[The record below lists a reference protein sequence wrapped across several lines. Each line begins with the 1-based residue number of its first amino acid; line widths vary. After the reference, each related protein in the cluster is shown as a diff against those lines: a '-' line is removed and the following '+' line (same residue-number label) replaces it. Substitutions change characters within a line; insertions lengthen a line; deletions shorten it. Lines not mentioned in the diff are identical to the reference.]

1 MTQISLQPGETL
13 VARVPQDREV
23 AILSEALLGV
33 LGLFAFSVAY
43 LVYDGARGVAGAGS
57 PLGTLVTLGFLFGP
71 IAAQRLMR
79 PMPSYWLTNRR
90 LVLDERTEVALS
102 DIRRIRVW
110 LTGLTLRTDKASHKL
125 SLLVN
130 SSAVAKLLRDTIARK
145 EDA

>member
-1 MTQISLQPGETL
+1 VTQISLQPGETL
-13 VARVPQDREV
+13 VARVPQDREI
-23 AILSEALLGV
+23 AILFEALLGI
-33 LGLFAFSVAY
+33 LGLFVFSVAY
-43 LVYDGARGVAGAGS
+43 LVYDGTRGVAGAGS
-57 PLGTLVTLGFLFGP
+57 SLGTLVTLGFLFGP

-130 SSAVAKLLRDTIARK
+130 PSTVATLLRDTIARK

>member
-1 MTQISLQPGETL
+1 VTQISLQPGETL
-13 VARVPQDREV
+13 VARVPQDREI
-23 AILSEALLGV
+23 AILFEALLGI
-33 LGLFAFSVAY
+33 LGLFVFSVAY

-57 PLGTLVTLGFLFGP
+57 SLGTLVTLGFLFGP

-110 LTGLTLRTDKASHKL
+110 LTGLTLRTDKASLKL

-130 SSAVAKLLRDTIARK
+130 PSAVATLLRDTIARK

>member
-13 VARVPQDREV
+13 VARVPQDREI
-23 AILSEALLGV
+23 AILFEALLGI
-33 LGLFAFSVAY
+33 LGLFVFSVAY
-43 LVYDGARGVAGAGS
+43 LVYDGTRGVAGAGS
-57 PLGTLVTLGFLFGP
+57 SLGTLVTLGFLFGP

-130 SSAVAKLLRDTIARK
+130 PSTVATLLRDTIARK